1 MIRFHILQRGTN
13 PPASAQ
19 NSAYLRIDHW
29 NDFSFVT
36 MFDVFL
42 FDELGNRHDL
52 NNVKIGFVGQ
62 TPDVSTYKRLPA
74 SFDQLPDEFFSVGSD
89 VSYYKTISDLLSD
102 EIKHKFLEGIGDVV
116 ASPAALARAVNEEV
130 FSTSHLRTLSLSTI
144 ENQFRRVLAGG
155 VLLTDYDFRFT
166 LDETTKRAGFQL
178 EFKVDAESMPS
189 TNIHAIIGRN
199 GIGKTTLLNSMIESI
214 MSTTYGGGRFEEYDG
229 WSQYSKIGSSYFTG
243 IISIS
248 FSAFDPFNPPPEQAD
263 PTIGTRY
270 RYVGLKD
277 REDLS
282 GAALKPIN
290 SLYTE
295 FQFSLNVCLSEV
307 DRRKRWLAA
316 IQMLESDENFA
327 AMQLGNLADPNHPGR
342 TGAIEKL
349 SRRMSSGHAIVLLT
363 ITKLVASLEEKTLV
377 LFDEPESHL
386 HPPLLSALVRSLSML
401 LHDRNGVAI
410 VATHSPVV
418 LQEIP
423 RSCAWKITRVG
434 LASSWVRP
442 DVETFGENV
451 GVLTR
456 DVFGLEVSK
465 SGFNALLTAEAEKP
479 GTYESALAAFK
490 GQIGIEGR
498 AILRSLYHEQK
509 KR

>member
-1 MIRFHILQRGTN
+1 MISFHLLQRGYG
-13 PPASAQ
+13 PPSNAH
-19 NSAYLRIDHW
+19 NSVYLRIDHW
-29 NDFSFVT
+29 NDYSYVT
-36 MFDVFL
+36 MFDAFL
-42 FDELGNRHDL
+42 FDEKGIQHAL

-62 TPDVSTYKRLPA
+62 TTETSTYQKLGSSFARLP
-74 SFDQLPDEFFSVGSD
+74 DGFFSVGLD
-89 VSYYKTISDLLSD
+89 VSYYQTLHDALSD
-102 EIKHKFLEGIGDVV
+102 DFRAEFLNAIRDVV
-116 ASPAALARAVNEEV
+116 ADPELLAVATQQDV
-130 FSTSHLRTLSLSTI
+130 FSTSHLRTISLSTV
-144 ENQFRRVLAGG
+144 ENQFRRVLSGG
-155 VLLTDYDFRFT
+155 VVLTDYDFRFT
-166 LDETTKRAGFQL
+166 LDETPKSAGFEL
-178 EFKVDAESMPS
+178 DFKVDAESKPS

-199 GIGKTTLLNSMIESI
+199 GIGKTTLLNSMIESLT
-214 MSTTYGGGRFEEYDG
+214 SPLFERGRFEQNDG
-229 WSQYSKIGSSYFTG
+229 WSGHVKIDDSYFTG

-248 FSAFDPFNPPPEQAD
+248 FSAFDPFNPPAEQSD
-263 PTIGTRY
+263 PTVGTRY

-277 REDLS
+277 RNDLS
-282 GAALKPIN
+282 GVALRPID

-295 FQFSLNVCLSEV
+295 FLGSLNVCLSEV
-307 DRRKRWLAA
+307 GRRKRWLDA

-327 AMQLGNLADPNHPGR
+327 AMQLGNLADPNHPDR
-342 TGAIEKL
+342 FEAVARL

-386 HPPLLSALVRSLSML
+386 HPPLLAALVRSLSML

-423 RSCAWKITRVG
+423 KSCAWKITRAG
-434 LASSWVRP
+434 LASSWARP

-465 SGFNALLTAEAEKP
+465 SGFNALLSDEAKNSP
-479 GTYESALAAFK
+479 TYEVALAAFS
-490 GQIGIEGR
+490 GQVGIEGR
-498 AILRSLYHEQK
+498 AILRSMYHEQK
-509 KR
+509 KL